1 MADPLARLSQRILS
15 DIQEE
20 VSSWISQIMKDAF
33 NPVAF
38 AAWIRKMGIAGV
50 DPAHLAGILGQQP
63 AFDPYRA
70 LGLDRS
76 AGDEQVKRRYRE
88 LLRHLH
94 PDTAGLKGTAF
105 FLQVVM
111 AAYEQISRERGW
123 K

>member
-1 MADPLARLSQRILS
+1 MADPLVRLSQRILN

-20 VSSWISQIMKDAF
+20 MSSWISQTRKDAF

-38 AAWIRKMGIAGV
+38 ATWMRKMGIAGV
-50 DPAHLAGILGQQP
+50 DPACLAGILGQQP
-63 AFDPYRA
+63 TFDPYRV

-76 AGDEQVKRRYRE
+76 AGDAKVKRRYRE

-94 PDTAGLKGTAF
+94 PDTAGLEGTAF
-105 FLQVVM
+105 FLQMVM
-111 AAYEQISRERGW
+111 AAYEQIRTERGW